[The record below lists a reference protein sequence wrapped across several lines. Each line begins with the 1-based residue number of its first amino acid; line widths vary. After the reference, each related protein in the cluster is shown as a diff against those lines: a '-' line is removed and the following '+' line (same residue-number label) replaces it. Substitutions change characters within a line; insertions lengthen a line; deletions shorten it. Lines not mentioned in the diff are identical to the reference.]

1 MEKKENLVEEALIQ
15 IKNLENV
22 LSENAKGIL
31 ASTMKEEI
39 SELVQESLKTEQDDE
54 DEMSS
59 DELEIDVDTDDDSDV
74 DDEITFDDEES
85 DDDSDNMMDIS
96 FDDEESDD
104 DSDNMMDIS
113 FGDDEVIDLSMAD
126 DDEVLKVFKAMGPED
141 GIMVKKDGN
150 MLNLKDSE
158 KEYLIRLGESIED
171 DEFDYVEEEME
182 EDMEE
187 DMDENIYEIEMSDE
201 MYNDMDEELE
211 EDMDE
216 DMDETIY
223 EIEMEEDMDEEM
235 EEELEEDMDDD
246 MEMGGFF
253 GDNDDENYDYTMA
266 ESKKGMKPVVGKGVK
281 TGSPDFKYNS
291 SKNDKFAKGK
301 KTGKPEYKVAGGAKL
316 GNAKFEFKETTKPEK
331 MTKPGMAKPRPA
343 GAFGKKDVEVNM
355 YSDMGHMGNVKKETK
370 EAARGY
376 AFGPKGLRKGITNNR
391 NLKKE
396 GYENEVQVLREKNE
410 EYRKALNTFREKLTE
425 VAVFN
430 ANLAYATR
438 LFTEHST
445 TKQEKIN
452 ILRRFDNIDTLKESK
467 NLYKTIKTELTG
479 TNSKSVVKESIEN
492 KLDKSPANGSSI
504 NLIESKT
511 YENPQFLRMKDL
523 MNKLM

>member
-59 DELEIDVDTDDDSDV
+59 DELEIDVDTNDDSDV
-74 DDEITFDDEES
+74 DDE
-85 DDDSDNMMDIS
+85 IS

-104 DSDNMMDIS
+104 DSDDMMGVS
-113 FGDDEVIDLSMAD
+113 FDDEDGMGNDEVIDLSMAD
-126 DDEVLKVFKAMGPED
+126 DDEVLRVFKAMGPED

-150 MLNLKDSE
+150 MLNLKDAE
-158 KEYLIRLGESIED
+158 KEYLIRLGESVED

-182 EDMEE
+182 EDMDE

-246 MEMGGFF
+246 METGGFF
-253 GDNDDENYDYTMA
+253 GDNDEEYYDYTMA

-281 TGSPDFKYNS
+281 TGSPDFKYS
-291 SKNDKFAKGK
+291 ATKNDKFAKGK
-301 KTGKPEYKVAGGAKL
+301 KSGKTEYKTGNGAKL
-316 GNAKFEFKETTKPEK
+316 GKAKFEFKETTKPEK
-331 MTKPGMAKPRPA
+331 MTKPGNPKPMPA
-343 GAFGKKDVEVNM
+343 GAFGKKEVETNM
-355 YSDMGHMGNVKKETK
+355 YKELGHMGNVKKETK

-452 ILRRFDNIDTLKESK
+452 ILRRFDNVETIKESK
-467 NLYKTIKTELTG
+467 NLYRSIKSELDLPKTSENTITESLQRRVDITPSTG
-479 TNSKSVVKESIEN
+479 SAVT
-492 KLDKSPANGSSI
+492 
-504 NLIESKT
+504 LIESKT
-511 YENPQFLRMKDL
+511 SENPQFLPMKDL
-523 MNKLM
+523 MAKIK

>member
-1 MEKKENLVEEALIQ
+1 MEKKQNLVEEALIQ

-22 LSENAKGIL
+22 VSENAKGIL

-54 DEMSS
+54 EDMST
-59 DELEIDVDTDDDSDV
+59 DELEIDVDTDDDSEDV
-74 DDEITFDDEES
+74 DDEISFDDEDEDEMDS
-85 DDDSDNMMDIS
+85 DDMMDIS
-96 FDDEESDD
+96 FDDE
-104 DSDNMMDIS
+104 MGM
-113 FGDDEVIDLSMAD
+113 GDDEVIDLSMAN
-126 DDEVLKVFKAMGPED
+126 DDEVLRVFKAMGPED

-150 MLNLKDSE
+150 MVNLKDDE
-158 KEYLIRLGESIED
+158 KEYLIRLGESVE
-171 DEFDYVEEEME
+171 EEESFDYVEQEMD
-182 EDMEE
+182 EDMEMDME
-187 DMDENIYEIEMSDE
+187 DMDMDMDDTIYEIEMSD
-201 MYNDMDEELE
+201 
-211 EDMDE
+211 DMDE

-223 EIEMEEDMDEEM
+223 EIEMSDDMDEEM
-235 EEELEEDMDDD
+235 EEEMDEEMDEDMEMEEDMDDD
-246 MEMGGFF
+246 SVGFF
-253 GDNDDENYDYTMA
+253 GDSEDYDYTVA
-266 ESKKGMKPVVGKGVK
+266 ESKKGMRPVVGKGVK
-281 TGSPDFKYNS
+281 TGKPDFSYKT
-291 SKNDKFAKGK
+291 SKDNKFAKGK
-301 KTGKPEYKVAGGAKL
+301 KDGKSEYKVGTGAKL
-316 GNAKFEFKETTKPEK
+316 GKAKFEFKETTKPEK
-331 MTKPGMAKPRPA
+331 MTKPGTPKMRPA
-343 GAFGKKDVEVNM
+343 GAFGKDAVDVNM
-355 YSDMGHMGNVKKETK
+355 YKNMGHMGNVKKETK

-396 GYENEVQVLREKNE
+396 GYENEINVLREKNE

-452 ILRRFDNIDTLKESK
+452 ILRRFDNIETLKESK
-467 NLYKTIKTELTG
+467 NLYKTIKTELSG
-479 TNSKSVVKESIEN
+479 TDVKSVVKESIEN
-492 KLDKSPANGSSI
+492 KIDKSPANGSAI

-511 YENPQFLRMKDL
+511 YENPQFMRMKDL

>member
-59 DELEIDVDTDDDSDV
+59 DELEIDVDTNDDSDV
-74 DDEITFDDEES
+74 DDE
-85 DDDSDNMMDIS
+85 IS

-104 DSDNMMDIS
+104 DSDDMMGVS
-113 FGDDEVIDLSMAD
+113 FDDEDGMGNDEVIDLSMAD
-126 DDEVLKVFKAMGPED
+126 DDEVLRVFKAMGPED

-150 MLNLKDSE
+150 MLNLKDAE
-158 KEYLIRLGESIED
+158 KEYLIRLGESVED

-182 EDMEE
+182 EDMDE

-235 EEELEEDMDDD
+235 EEELEEDMYDDIEND
-246 MEMGGFF
+246 DIEKGGFF
-253 GDNDDENYDYTMA
+253 GDNDEEYYDYTMA

-281 TGSPDFKYNS
+281 TGSPDFKYS
-291 SKNDKFAKGK
+291 ATKNDKFAKGK
-301 KTGKPEYKVAGGAKL
+301 KSGKTEYKTGTGAKL
-316 GNAKFEFKETTKPEK
+316 GKAKFEFKETTKPEK
-331 MTKPGMAKPRPA
+331 MTKPGNPKPMPA
-343 GAFGKKDVEVNM
+343 GAFGKKEDETNM
-355 YSDMGHMGNVKKETK
+355 YKELGHMGNVKKETK

-452 ILRRFDNIDTLKESK
+452 ILRIFDNIDTLKESK

>member
-1 MEKKENLVEEALIQ
+1 
-15 IKNLENV
+15 
-22 LSENAKGIL
+22 
-31 ASTMKEEI
+31 
-39 SELVQESLKTEQDDE
+39 
-54 DEMSS
+54 
-59 DELEIDVDTDDDSDV
+59 
-74 DDEITFDDEES
+74 
-85 DDDSDNMMDIS
+85 
-96 FDDEESDD
+96 
-104 DSDNMMDIS
+104 
-113 FGDDEVIDLSMAD
+113 
-126 DDEVLKVFKAMGPED
+126 
-141 GIMVKKDGN
+141 
-150 MLNLKDSE
+150 
-158 KEYLIRLGESIED
+158 
-171 DEFDYVEEEME
+171 
-182 EDMEE
+182 
-187 DMDENIYEIEMSDE
+187 
-201 MYNDMDEELE
+201 
-211 EDMDE
+211 
-216 DMDETIY
+216 
-223 EIEMEEDMDEEM
+223 
-235 EEELEEDMDDD
+235 
-246 MEMGGFF
+246 
-253 GDNDDENYDYTMA
+253 
-266 ESKKGMKPVVGKGVK
+266 MKPVVGKGVK